1 MVKPMLAAIWVKKI
15 YIYIAQFAHLNV
27 MYNLHERHLVTL
39 TMENE
44 PPRNKTSLEQHKLY
58 VAA

>member
-27 MYNLHERHLVTL
+27 MYNLHEWHLEQPAI
-39 TMENE
+39 MS
-44 PPRNKTSLEQHKLY
+44 PPRSDIDHGK
-58 VAA
+58 